1 MLVINNRFQPRRQGQ
16 SDAAFWAD
24 LINVEDGDDAILVD
38 PRGSLTPVAPSE
50 TGSPFADDE
59 FFDEELG
66 DD

>member
-1 MLVINNRFQPRRQGQ
+1 MLVINNRFQPRREGQ

-24 LINVEDGDDAILVD
+24 LINAEDGDDAILVA
-38 PRGSLTPVAPSE
+38 PRGAMPLSPPSE
-50 TGSPFADDE
+50 IDSPFTDDE

>member
-1 MLVINNRFQPRRQGQ
+1 MLIINNRFQPRREGQ

-24 LINVEDGDDAILVD
+24 LINAEDGDDAILVT
-38 PRGSLTPVAPSE
+38 PRGAQALTPPSE
-50 TGSPFADDE
+50 IESPFTDDA